1 MENQQNQN
9 EAANG
14 RSDSTAGLDSRHWWM
29 GGTFVTNIGAD
40 RMPVMREA
48 VRRFGDS
55 NIVLLEESQ
64 PPAPKDYGGCLHNLK
79 PGDLSDF
86 WQVVRD
92 VDEESNAM

>member
-1 MENQQNQN
+1 MTESKTLNDLGSNA
-9 EAANG
+9 E
-14 RSDSTAGLDSRHWWM
+14 LDSRHWWQ
-29 GGTFVTNIGAD
+29 GGTFVTNIWAD

-48 VRRFGDS
+48 VMRFGDS

-64 PPAPKDYGGCLHNLK
+64 SPAPKDYGGCLHNLK

-92 VDEESNAM
+92 VDEESNA